1 MYSNQQKQV
10 EQLLKGL
17 VGNHQWRNLVDYL
30 NGLQEQQYRVLEQ
43 SDKVQ
48 DIHRAQGF
56 IDALKK
62 IKNLEFQIQQR

>member
-1 MYSNQQKQV
+1 V

-62 IKNLEFQIQQR
+62 IKNLEFQVQQR

>member
-1 MYSNQQKQV
+1 
-10 EQLLKGL
+10 